1 MDPTLQP
8 ESPEVPI
15 VTNPWRRRLALAAL
29 LLVAQ
34 LAASPAAAEE
44 LRAVRDPGL
53 VYQAYDLVVL
63 RPLDLTTL
71 AVSLPFFV
79 VAYPVA
85 LVAGGSDFVREV
97 CLDLPVE
104 RALLRPLGAL

>member
-1 MDPTLQP
+1 MND
-8 ESPEVPI
+8 
-15 VTNPWRRRLALAAL
+15 PWRRRFALVAL

-34 LAASPAAAEE
+34 LSAGSAAAEE

-53 VYQAYDLVVL
+53 VHQTYDLIVL

-71 AVSLPFFV
+71 AVSVGFFA

-85 LVAGGSDFVREV
+85 LVTRGSDFVREV
-97 CLDLPVE
+97 CIDLPVE
-104 RALLRPLGAL
+104 RALRRPLGAL